1 MRASEALKAG
11 LGAEVEL
18 VKSRGG
24 VFEVTADGA
33 LVFSK
38 RSLRRFPESG
48 ELEDL
53 IRAQPSCGG

>member
-1 MRASEALKAG
+1 MAG
-11 LGAEVEL
+11 LGAEVDL
-18 VKSRGG
+18 VKSSGG

-53 IRAQPSCGG
+53 IRTQTPGGG